1 MGNGKT
7 GICGQW
13 NVHSNIK
20 LSDQATARCD
30 GAFIVCYYVET
41 RQKQLLICS
50 YMHNPGAS

>member
-13 NVHSNIK
+13 NVYIDIK

-30 GAFIVCYYVET
+30 GAFIVCYYIET

-50 YMHNPGAS
+50 YMHNPGAG